1 MKALAALGCAAA
13 LGLSSAPA
21 WAEEP
26 WEPDPAGTI
35 LTPPAPRSPGY
46 HPMADAALAAID
58 LYRTEIAPQSISRC
72 EFATSCSQFAR
83 DAIVHRGMLVG
94 MIAFID
100 RFFFRENQAAYDHY
114 DWVLTPGGRIR
125 LDDGGADY

>member
-1 MKALAALGCAAA
+1 MKKLAALGCAAA
-13 LGLSSAPA
+13 LGIASAPA

-26 WEPDPAGTI
+26 WEPDPTGTI
-35 LTPPAPRSPGY
+35 TSPPAPRAPGY
-46 HPMADAALAAID
+46 RPMADAALAAIE
-58 LYRTEIAPQSISRC
+58 LYRTEIGTQSIARC
-72 EFATSCSQFAR
+72 EFATSCSQFAH
-83 DAIVHRGMLVG
+83 DAIDRRGFLVG
-94 MIAFID
+94 MIVFID